1 MKKFFIISLFMAL
14 FSISMDAQQME
25 VEGTWE
31 FTSAAIMSEGEELM
45 TMDSSM
51 LGMDFILTFF
61 PDSTG
66 IVTVAAGGEE
76 ESQEFEYEV
85 NEDYVLIVADDE
97 LYVGISGSR
106 LYMEMEEEGVLI
118 RIYFEKQ

>member
-66 IVTVAAGGEE
+66 IVTIAAGGEE

>member
-66 IVTVAAGGEE
+66 IVTIAAGGEE

-85 NEDYVLIVADDE
+85 NEDYILIVADDE
-97 LYVGISGSR
+97 IYVGISGSR

>member
-66 IVTVAAGGEE
+66 IVTIAAGGEE

-97 LYVGISGSR
+97 IYVGISGSR
-106 LYMEMEEEGVLI
+106 LYMEMDEEGVLI

>member
-66 IVTVAAGGEE
+66 IVTIAAGGEE

-97 LYVGISGSR
+97 IYVGISGSR

>member
-25 VEGTWE
+25 VEGTWK
-31 FTSAAIMSEGEELM
+31 FTSAAIMSEGGELM

-66 IVTVAAGGEE
+66 IVTIAAGGEE

-97 LYVGISGSR
+97 IYVGISGSR
-106 LYMEMEEEGVLI
+106 LYMEMDEEGVLI

>member
-97 LYVGISGSR
+97 IYVGISGSR
-106 LYMEMEEEGVLI
+106 LYMEMDEEGVLI

>member
-85 NEDYVLIVADDE
+85 NEDYILIVADDE
-97 LYVGISGSR
+97 IYVGISGSR